1 MVKVGRA
8 SLEVVMGDIA
18 DSDTEAVVNAANNR
32 LWMGSGVAG
41 AIKRKGGRAI
51 EDEAVVLGPI
61 PIGEAVVT
69 SGGNLKAK
77 YVIHAAGMGQD
88 LKTDEEKVKLATK
101 NSLLR
106 AEEKGI
112 ESLALPAIG
121 TGVGGLSIDRCAKVM
136 IDAAADHLMETK
148 CIERVVFAL
157 FDQPAYSAFHDY
169 LVAKFSSGK

>member
-1 MVKVGRA
+1 MVKVGKA
-8 SLEVVMGDIA
+8 SVEVVMGDIA
-18 DSDTEAVVNAANNR
+18 DSDTEAVVNAANDR

-41 AIKRKGGRAI
+41 AIKREGGRVI
-51 EDEAVVLGPI
+51 EDEAVALGPI

-69 SGGNLKAK
+69 SGGNLKAN

-101 NSLLR
+101 NCLLR

-121 TGVGGLSIDRCAKVM
+121 TGVGGLSIDR
-136 IDAAADHLMETK
+136 
-148 CIERVVFAL
+148 
-157 FDQPAYSAFHDY
+157 
-169 LVAKFSSGK
+169 